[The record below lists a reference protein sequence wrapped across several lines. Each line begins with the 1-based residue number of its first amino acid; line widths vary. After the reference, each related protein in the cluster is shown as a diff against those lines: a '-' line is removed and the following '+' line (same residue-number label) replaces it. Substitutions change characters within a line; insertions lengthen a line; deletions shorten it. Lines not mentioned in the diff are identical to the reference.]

1 MLPCLV
7 IILDALLVL
16 RLRSVDERSVKR
28 SKQMDGLLRALYLG
42 ETVGLDDQYLV
53 RSDTLRLE
61 VVAYSYLGREV
72 CTTRLCFLR
81 RVSSMRL

>member
-28 SKQMDGLLRALYLG
+28 SKQMDGLLGALYLG
-42 ETVGLDDQYLV
+42 EAVGLDDQYLV
-53 RSDTLRLE
+53 RSDTLRLK

>member
-7 IILDALLVL
+7 VVLNALLVL
-16 RLRSVDERSVKR
+16 RLGSVDERSVKR
-28 SKQMDGLLRALYLG
+28 SKQMDGVPGALYLG
-42 ETVGLDDQYLV
+42 EAVGLDDQYLM

-61 VVAYSYLGREV
+61 VVAYSYLGREL

>member
-1 MLPCLV
+1 
-7 IILDALLVL
+7 
-16 RLRSVDERSVKR
+16 
-28 SKQMDGLLRALYLG
+28 MDGLLRALYLG